1 MNFYPFHIGDYASA
15 TRHLTWDEDAAY
27 RRMLDV
33 YYTSE
38 APLPADT
45 KKICRLVVA
54 TTKVQRDAVQS
65 VLNDFFECTD
75 AGWVNRRA
83 DAEIAAMREKQSGKE
98 EKGAHERDRMKR
110 HRERRASMFEALR
123 AVGIVPKWDTPT
135 SDLQQ
140 MFDTHCTEPA
150 TPPVTGLQRE
160 QVVSGDAPA
169 TAIPIPIP
177 LPIPIPIPNTERA
190 LLSAQAPETPQTRP
204 EGTTAGQVCKAMRGA
219 GLQDAN
225 PSHPKLAALLQAGVT
240 PEELA
245 DAAKDAVGKG
255 KGFAYALAT
264 AEGRRRDVA
273 AMVALPASAPVD
285 PDSRTAIEAEGIAK
299 GIGPWNEL
307 HEHWPAYKARVRG
320 AAPQGFAPSI
330 VGMVSGALRKEAA

>member
-1 MNFYPFHIGDYASA
+1 LNYYPFHIGDYASA

-98 EKGAHERDRMKR
+98 EKDAHERDRMKR

-150 TPPVTGLQRE
+150 TPPVTDLQRE
-160 QVVSGDAPA
+160 HVVSGDAPA

-225 PSHPKLAALLQAGVT
+225 PSHPKLALLLTAGVSA
-240 PEELA
+240 EELS
-245 DAAKDAVGKG
+245 DAAAEAVKKG

-273 AMVALPASAPVD
+273 AMADLPAAAPVD
-285 PDSRTAIEAEGIAK
+285 PDSRTAIEAEGVENGLGA
-299 GIGPWNEL
+299 WDEL
-307 HEHWPAYKARVRG
+307 REHWPAYKARVRG

-330 VGMVSGALRKEAA
+330 VGMVAGALRREEA